1 VPLAKRAVS
10 TKAAANAH
18 LKYTINLFFTK
29 LFSSTQKNRTLKKMR
44 KDGDCTVEK
53 ELGEA
58 GQLFSRRRAS
68 D

>member
-1 VPLAKRAVS
+1 VPLAKHVVS
-10 TKAAANAH
+10 IKAAANAH

-29 LFSSTQKNRTLKKMR
+29 LFFLHPKNRMLKKMR
-44 KDGDCTVEK
+44 KDGDCKVEK